1 MPVSNRIKILK
12 CKSFEEAE
20 NKVND
25 FLAFDENITQLVQ
38 IDYRLEF
45 NVVIIDY
52 VINGEDKDDEDP
64 SMAIRHLSGSGTLFS
79 FSSVLDDDG
88 VVSSFLIRFPSS
100 LINWPTIPAH
110 LGHNV

>member
-1 MPVSNRIKILK
+1 MGSYVIMPVSNRIKIIK
-12 CKSFEEAE
+12 CASFEEAE

-52 VINGEDKDDEDP
+52 VINGEDDDHGGDHD
-64 SMAIRHLSGSGTLFS
+64 SNNKMSLGDLSYGYNTSP
-79 FSSVLDDDG
+79 
-88 VVSSFLIRFPSS
+88 LISWWKLCFPFR
-100 LINWPTIPAH
+100 
-110 LGHNV
+110 LG